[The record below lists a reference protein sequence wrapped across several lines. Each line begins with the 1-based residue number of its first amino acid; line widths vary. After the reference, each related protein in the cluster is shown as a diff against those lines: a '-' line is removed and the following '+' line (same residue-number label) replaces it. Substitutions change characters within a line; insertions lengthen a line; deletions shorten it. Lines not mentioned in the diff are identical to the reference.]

1 MDYIR
6 SFFVSSGL
14 IPGFNSPA
22 GIIVV
27 SVVPVC
33 NPVKYMKLRLFSGD
47 DADSKDDNENRYHT
61 SKDPVPLNRVHPG
74 KRGICFRHFFKDNFK
89 KYR

>member
-1 MDYIR
+1 MDCLR
-6 SFFVSSGL
+6 FFFVYSGL
-14 IPGFNSPA
+14 TAGFNSPA

-27 SVVPVC
+27 SVAPVC

-74 KRGICFRHFFKDNFK
+74 K
-89 KYR
+89 

>member
-1 MDYIR
+1 MDFLQ

-14 IPGFNSPA
+14 TPGFNSPA
-22 GIIVV
+22 GIIDG
-27 SVVPVC
+27 SVAPVC

-47 DADSKDDNENRYHT
+47 DADSKDDNENRNNT

-74 KRGICFRHFFKDNFK
+74 
-89 KYR
+89 